1 MAHYRFQFWVKYS
14 GSATIKNYLKK
25 VRDKQKVMNRCIRA
39 IKVSFIHGKYLWA
52 MLCRICFM
60 GLTSTIY
67 CCNTLI
73 RKLHYS
79 IGIIIVC
86 KVKYYQRKSSISLY
100 LLTIQNDSCKLW
112 SYKFIHINETSYKIT
127 LSKINR
133 IVRKDINIIKN
144 HSLYYNIMLR
154 VYKLLLELDLEPK

>member
-1 MAHYRFQFWVKYS
+1 
-14 GSATIKNYLKK
+14 
-25 VRDKQKVMNRCIRA
+25 MNRCIRA

-52 MLCRICFM
+52 MLCKICFM

-86 KVKYYQRKSSISLY
+86 NVKYYQRRRSISLY
-100 LLTIQNDSCKLW
+100 LLTIQNDSCKLS
-112 SYKFIHINETSYKIT
+112 SYKFIHINETNHKIT

-133 IVRKDINIIKN
+133 IVRKDINIIKILSITMY
-144 HSLYYNIMLR
+144 SLYYNIMLR
-154 VYKLLLELDLEPK
+154 VYKLFLELDLEPK